1 MATRFIHVL
10 GVHFVGYSEAF
21 CPALSVAGEEA
32 GLGWVVPR
40 EQGWVGDGAVVVSA
54 EDSCG

>member
-1 MATRFIHVL
+1 MLRVQY
-10 GVHFVGYSEAF
+10 VGCSEAF
-21 CPALSVAGEEA
+21 GPTLSVAGEEA

-40 EQGWVGDGAVVVSA
+40 EQGWVGDGAVVVPA

>member
-1 MATRFIHVL
+1 ML
-10 GVHFVGYSEAF
+10 GVQYVGYSEAF

-40 EQGWVGDGAVVVSA
+40 EQDWVGDGAVVVSA
-54 EDSCG
+54 EDSSG

>member
-1 MATRFIHVL
+1 ML
-10 GVHFVGYSEAF
+10 GVPYVGYSEAF